1 MYESARWEA
10 LEKREPASWAS
21 ERVRQYGMAG
31 LFPDFQHDFPFILY
45 RQSVPRPAWSGKRD
59 FHQDKLHQVYELLLA
74 LDREIEGPVGDVG
87 KRFVHATE
95 RALEAITAH
104 S

>member
-1 MYESARWEA
+1 
-10 LEKREPASWAS
+10 
-21 ERVRQYGMAG
+21 
-31 LFPDFQHDFPFILY
+31 
-45 RQSVPRPAWSGKRD
+45 
-59 FHQDKLHQVYELLLA
+59 LLLA

-95 RALEAITAH
+95 RALGAITAH